1 MDYHDFLNKYHQISR
16 RDYELIAD
24 SLSTCHAKRN
34 DLIAAEGDITRDLY
48 FVYEGTQISCYNHD
62 GVECV
67 MSFHYPQSLM
77 GLPDSFYNQQPT
89 QYYIRALTD
98 SSYGAISFRR
108 LEELFDESQAIE
120 RLFRKMTEAKFCGLV
135 TRHREFHTC
144 TIEERVKNFV
154 ARSPHLLHLV
164 PHKYIAS
171 YPNIDPT
178 NFSKLYNSIRI

>member
-1 MDYHDFLNKYHQISR
+1 MDYHDFLNKYHKISSQ
-16 RDYELIAD
+16 DYKLIAD
-24 SLSTCHAKRN
+24 SLSMRHAKRN
-34 DLIAAEGDITRDLY
+34 DLIIAEGEISKDLY

-62 GVECV
+62 GEECV

-77 GLPDSFYNQQPT
+77 GLPDSFYNQEPT
-89 QYYIRALTD
+89 QYYIRALTE
-98 SSYGAISFRR
+98 SSYGAISFSR

-144 TIEERVKNFV
+144 TIEERVKKFV
-154 ARSPHLLHLV
+154 LRSPNLLHLI

-171 YPNIDPT
+171 YLNIDAT
-178 NFSKLYNSIRI
+178 NFSKLYNSIRM